1 MHKYSSE
8 LTSHMY
14 LLLFP
19 GHFPNRI
26 IRWVTHVIDKMHILA
41 VGKCILDITL
51 YLLRFLGQQKMKFTD
66 DVNMLMEAHKN
77 VRTSRERNPGLY
89 SGKVLFYH

>member
-1 MHKYSSE
+1 M
-8 LTSHMY
+8 
-14 LLLFP
+14 
-19 GHFPNRI
+19 
-26 IRWVTHVIDKMHILA
+26 IDKMHILA

-51 YLLRFLGQQKMKFTD
+51 YLLRFLGQQKMKFAD

-77 VRTSRERNPGLY
+77 VLTSRERNPGLY